1 MSVLSSSVAGK
12 PMATVYLS
20 LGSNV
25 DKTKNITAGI
35 RALRETFGELVCS
48 PVYENAAVGF
58 EGDSFYN
65 LVVGLVTDE
74 PVIEVA
80 RLCRAIEEAQG
91 RDRSAPKFSSRT
103 LDIDLLLYDELV
115 IDDGTLE
122 IPRGE
127 ITRYAF
133 VLRPLADIA
142 PDVVHPQTGKT
153 IAELWQAFGGDS
165 EMQVVDLDLA

>member
-1 MSVLSSSVAGK
+1 
-12 PMATVYLS
+12 MATVYLS

-25 DKTKNITAGI
+25 DKAGNIRKGV
-35 RALRETFGELVCS
+35 RALRERFGKLRCS
-48 PVYENAAVGF
+48 PVYENAAIGF
-58 EGDSFYN
+58 EGNSFYN
-65 LVVGLVTDE
+65 LAVGFETGMPVT
-74 PVIEVA
+74 EVA
-80 RLCRAIEEAQG
+80 RECRAIEEAQG

-103 LDIDLLLYDELV
+103 LDIDLLLYDDLV
-115 IDDGTLE
+115 VDDGSLE

-153 IAELWQAFGGDS
+153 IAELWQAFDGDS